1 MARTSQSHPGNPV
14 VSSPPSQTL
23 SAIRAQV
30 PLVHNITNF
39 VAMDLAANLLL
50 AVGASPAMV
59 QAPEEVEDFV
69 ARADALSVNVGTL
82 SALSAR
88 AMAAAAR
95 EAMAQGKPWVLD
107 PVGVGATRFR
117 SETVERLC
125 RLRPTVIR
133 GNAAE
138 ILSLGEGDEDYGHGV
153 DSLVSP
159 EEALDAAHD
168 LAKASG
174 AVVTV
179 TGPIDYVTDGRRIVA
194 VANGDALMTKVTAM
208 GCALTCLMA
217 ACCAVES
224 DAMAAAAH
232 ASAIL
237 GVAGEKAAEGATG
250 PGSFRQRLLDALYNL
265 DEATL
270 DDGARID

>member
-1 MARTSQSHPGNPV
+1 MQDGARTGPSRAV
-14 VSSPPSQTL
+14 VASPPSQTL

-30 PLVHNITNF
+30 PLVHNITNL

-82 SALSAR
+82 SALGAR

-107 PVGVGATRFR
+107 PVGVGATSFR
-117 SETVERLC
+117 SETVARLC

-138 ILSLGEGDEDYGHGV
+138 ILALGEDEQDYGHGV
-153 DSLVSP
+153 DSLIGP

-168 LAKASG
+168 LAKSSG
-174 AVVTV
+174 AVVAV

-194 VANGDALMTKVTAM
+194 VANGDPLMTRVTAM

-232 ASAIL
+232 ALAIM
-237 GVAGEKAAEGATG
+237 GVAAERAAEGAAG
-250 PGSFRQRLLDALYNL
+250 PASFRVRLIDALYSL